1 MFGILLYRMKD
12 EKSYQTLLAQQLK
25 TNETRVILEVPYKH
39 KRVDIVTFQGKNIIC
54 IEIKISNF
62 SKLLLQAAQNLIFSD
77 FSYIAIPENNYNKRI
92 YKQAKDLSL
101 GIILIS
107 DKDYEIVLI
116 PKQNPYKIPSFYK
129 FFKKSLLRCN

>member
-1 MFGILLYRMKD
+1 MKD
-12 EKSYQTLLAQQLK
+12 EKSYQTLLAQRLK
-25 TNETRVILEVPYKH
+25 TNKARVILEVPYKH
-39 KRVDIVTFQGKNIIC
+39 KRVDIVIFQGNIISC

-62 SKLLLQAAQNLIFSD
+62 SKLILQAAQNLIFSD
-77 FSYIAIPENNYNKRI
+77 FSYIAIPENNYNNRI

-107 DKDYEIVLI
+107 DKDFEIVLV